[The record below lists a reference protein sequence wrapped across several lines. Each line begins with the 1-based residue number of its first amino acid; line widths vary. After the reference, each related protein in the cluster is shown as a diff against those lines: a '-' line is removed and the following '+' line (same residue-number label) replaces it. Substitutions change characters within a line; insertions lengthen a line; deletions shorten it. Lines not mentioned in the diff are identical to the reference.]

1 MEKQD
6 FNKITTNECQL
17 LFHHIST
24 KSWYLQTQNESFTAF
39 IKKVIITLCY
49 RVFWC
54 CNKFSAYMTRY
65 NNTNKQ
71 PSIYLVESKSMKKN
85 KNVRLDDFGKIID
98 KNNKSCLYFHF

>member
-1 MEKQD
+1 MSVNFFSITFQLRLD
-6 FNKITTNECQL
+6 IKI
-17 LFHHIST
+17 
-24 KSWYLQTQNESFTAF
+24 QNESFTAF

-85 KNVRLDDFGKIID
+85 KNVRLDDLGYNFNE
-98 KNNKSCLYFHF
+98 NNRSCS